1 MESLGYV
8 LLYFLRGRL
17 PWQGL
22 EAETKEQK
30 YTLEMENK
38 ATIRVN
44 ELSVTHHGH
53 LQTIW
58 TMSGL

>member
-8 LLYFLRGRL
+8 LLYFLRDRL

-30 YTLEMENK
+30 YTLEMK
-38 ATIRVN
+38 IRPQSA
-44 ELSVTHHGH
+44 LTS
-53 LQTIW
+53 
-58 TMSGL
+58 SR